1 VAATPANAIGDTGIL
16 SYDDSILRQEFS
28 TKRLGYLLTMQAVAP
43 FMVDRGWGRI
53 VNIGGGSVR
62 RTGSISATVRN
73 ASVAAIRKM

>member
-1 VAATPANAIGDTGIL
+1 MAATPANAIGDTGIL